1 MPLQASS
8 TPGRWRLPLPAPAGP
23 SQECVERVCRGVRS
37 QRGEDHVASE
47 HTAHRSGR
55 AVGCCRGARLAWDAE
70 CSGAWPE
77 GFL

>member
-37 QRGEDHVASE
+37 QCGEDHVASE
-47 HTAHRSGR
+47 HPAHWYT
-55 AVGCCRGARLAWDAE
+55 RGWKNYIRQRTCIKIRTE
-70 CSGAWPE
+70 IR
-77 GFL
+77 